1 MRLFAAVVPPPAVV
15 DDLAEFLEPRQ
26 EAGPD
31 LRWTSPDQWHLTMAF
46 MPSVPER
53 ALDELT
59 ERLARLAGRHQPL
72 PLRVA
77 GAGAFPN
84 PYAARVLW
92 AGIEHEG
99 DALRHLARGTRSVCA
114 KAGAAPDG
122 GPFHPHLTLARL
134 RRPGEVTRWLR
145 VLGGYAGP
153 GWTSDEVTLI
163 ESHLGEGPRRRPRY
177 EVLGRFPLGHAAPPA
192 GLEPA
197 T

>member
-1 MRLFAAVVPPPAVV
+1 M
-15 DDLAEFLEPRQ
+15 
-26 EAGPD
+26 
-31 LRWTSPDQWHLTMAF
+31 
-46 MPSVPER
+46 
-53 ALDELT
+53 
-59 ERLARLAGRHQPL
+59 
-72 PLRVA
+72 A

-99 DALRHLARGTRSVCA
+99 DALRHRPRHTVGVCQGGGGARGR
-114 KAGAAPDG
+114 
-122 GPFHPHLTLARL
+122 PFHPHPTLARL

-163 ESHLGEGPRRRPRY
+163 ESHLGEGPRRRPATRCSA
-177 EVLGRFPLGHAAPPA
+177 GFRSAAAPPA